1 MHVACQL
8 IIRVRIPLSLVAAI
22 VILLAFK
29 PAYAEEVSGAAIYAN
44 LCVSCH
50 GPNGE
55 GTKENPSPLVG
66 DRSLQELADLIER
79 TMPEDE
85 PEKCVGEDAQRVA
98 AYIHETFYSAVARE
112 RNRPASIEFS
122 RLTVR
127 QHENALADLLTCFTG
142 LAPWGGGGGISAE
155 YRRRAGKQNPQ
166 DFHLT
171 RVEKTIDF
179 DFGKG
184 LPTVFPATASE
195 EKKKAE
201 SSESEEEKQKKEK
214 EEPPPFTIDFRGS
227 LLAPE
232 TGDYEFIL
240 RTENGAQLWV
250 NSDDEMLIDGLV
262 RSGDQTE
269 YRRSVRL
276 LGGRA
281 YPLLLK
287 LFREK
292 GPTASIRLSWKR
304 PHHVEEI
311 IPAEYLSTAEIPATF
326 VTTTK
331 FPPDDRSTGYE
342 RASTISKSWD
352 EAVTAAALET
362 ARFVAAHQ
370 DKFAG
375 VNPGA
380 SSDEADR
387 LRRRFAKRFV
397 RRAFRQPLTD
407 EEREIFVDRQFKEAT
422 SPEIAIKRI
431 VLLAL
436 KSPQF
441 LYREYGQS
449 EFDDYSIA
457 AFLSFTLWDSPP
469 DQILLNA
476 ARAGELSTT
485 EQVDAQVDRMLLDK
499 RCRTKTLEFF
509 HHWLRIDDFPD
520 LVKDSATF
528 PDFSPQLLSDLRVS
542 LDLFLNE
549 LLTGSTW
556 DFRELLQSD
565 ALYLNGRLGRFY
577 GADLADDAPFQKVP
591 LTAQRRAGVLTHP
604 LLMSDF
610 AYDKRTSPIHRGVFL
625 TRNILGRRLKQPPEA
640 IAPLAPDLHADL
652 STRERVLLQTSPGAC
667 QTCHAMINPLGF
679 SLENFDA
686 VGRYREYEEE
696 RPVDARG
703 SYTNRD
709 GQVVEFAGSRE
720 LADFLVRSTDVHEA
734 FVERIF
740 QYVVKQP
747 VRAFGKD
754 RISQLTQSFATHEF
768 NIRML
773 LKEIVMSSLVTVR
786 TDRSPSPLTT
796 D

>member
-1 MHVACQL
+1 MHVARQL
-8 IIRVRIPLSLVAAI
+8 IIRVRMPLSLVAAF
-22 VILLAFK
+22 VTVFTANTS
-29 PAYAEEVSGAAIYAN
+29 AYAAELTGAAIYAN

-85 PEKCVGEDAQRVA
+85 PEKCVGKDAQKVA

-127 QHENALADLLTCFTG
+127 QHENALADLIASFSG
-142 LAPWGGGGGISAE
+142 LAPWCGGGGLSAD
-155 YRRRAGKQNPQ
+155 YRRRADNQNAQ
-166 DFHLT
+166 DLHVT
-171 RVEKTIDF
+171 RVEKTIDL
-179 DFGKG
+179 DFGKE
-184 LPTVFPATASE
+184 LPTVFPAPVPE
-195 EKKKAE
+195 EEKKAE
-201 SSESEEEKQKKEK
+201 SNESEEEKQNKKK
-214 EEPPPFTIDFRGS
+214 EEPLPFTIDFRGS

-232 TGDYEFIL
+232 TGDFEFVL
-240 RTENGAQLWV
+240 RTENGAQLWI
-250 NSDDEMLIDGLV
+250 NSDDMLIDGLV

-269 YRRSVRL
+269 YGRTIRL

-281 YPLLLK
+281 YPLRLK
-287 LFREK
+287 FFREK

-304 PHHVEEI
+304 PHHVEEV
-311 IPAEYLSTAEIPATF
+311 IPAEYLSTALVPATF

-342 RASTISKSWD
+342 RASTISKGWD
-352 EAVTAAALET
+352 EAVTSVALET
-362 ARFVAAHQ
+362 AHFVAGHL
-370 DKFAG
+370 DKLAG
-375 VNPGA
+375 VKPGA
-380 SSDEADR
+380 STEEADR
-387 LRRRFAKRFV
+387 LRHRFAKRFV
-397 RRAFRQPLTD
+397 RRAFRRPLSE
-407 EEREIFVDRQFKEAT
+407 EERNFFVARQFKEAT

-441 LYREYGQS
+441 LYREYGRS
-449 EFDDYSIA
+449 EFDDYSTA

-469 DQILLNA
+469 DQILLTA
-476 ARAGELSTT
+476 ASAGELSTT
-485 EQVDAQVDRMLLDK
+485 AQIDVQVDRMLLDR
-499 RCRTKTLEFF
+499 RCRTKVLEFF
-509 HHWLRIDDFPD
+509 HHWLRIDDFPYI
-520 LVKDSATF
+520 VKDSEAF

-542 LDLFLNE
+542 LELFLNE
-549 LLTGSTW
+549 LLTGDTW

-565 ALYLNGRLGRFY
+565 SLYLNGRLGRFY
-577 GADLADDAPFQKVP
+577 GADLTSDAPFQKVP
-591 LTAQRRAGVLTHP
+591 LATQRRAGVLTHP

-625 TRNILGRRLKQPPEA
+625 TRNVLGRRLKQPPEA
-640 IAPLAPDLHADL
+640 IAPLAPDLNADL
-652 STRERVLLQTSPGAC
+652 STRERVHLQTSPGAC

-696 RPVDARG
+696 HPVNAHG

-709 GQVVEFAGSRE
+709 GQTIEFSGSRE
-720 LADFLVRSTDVHEA
+720 LAKFLVDSSDVHEA
-734 FVERIF
+734 FVERFF
-740 QYVVKQP
+740 QFVAKQP

-754 RISQLTQSFATHEF
+754 RLSQLTQSFTTHEF
-768 NIRML
+768 SIRML
-773 LKEIVMSSLVTVR
+773 LKEIVMSSLATVR
-786 TDRSPSPLTT
+786 SDRSPSPRTN